1 MTTEIHAENIEQTLR
16 EAWIALRHAQKQGN
30 GVATFYSCEMHE
42 AELYNIQL
50 HEHLHDAI
58 QQHEF
63 HLMLQPIVDLQD
75 QSAFQEGEC
84 LLRWR
89 SETVGEIPPDR
100 FLPGG
105 RERVDN
111 PAGTLDY

>member
-1 MTTEIHAENIEQTLR
+1 
-16 EAWIALRHAQKQGN
+16 
-30 GVATFYSCEMHE
+30 
-42 AELYNIQL
+42 
-50 HEHLHDAI
+50 
-58 QQHEF
+58 
-63 HLMLQPIVDLQD
+63 MLQPIVDLQD

-111 PAGTLDY
+111 PRWDAGLLNRPVGNFPR

>member
-1 MTTEIHAENIEQTLR
+1 
-16 EAWIALRHAQKQGN
+16 
-30 GVATFYSCEMHE
+30 
-42 AELYNIQL
+42 LYNIQL

-58 QQHEF
+58 QQNEF

-100 FLPGG
+100 FLPLA
-105 RERVDN
+105 E
-111 PAGTLDY
+111 